1 MAKRLMCLIES
12 PFNPIDKSNR
22 AESPM
27 FPRSFAVPVASEFLG
42 ELAPACRKIEIAG
55 SIRREKPEV
64 NNIDLVAIP
73 RVVQI
78 QDLSGNAGILEEN
91 LLEARLAHLYG
102 RGWFTVLSNGPRV
115 KRLMR
120 SVDGHAVPITIRIA
134 DEESWW
140 TSLLIMTGSHGH
152 IISLSCRALDRGMRL
167 RGDGSGLFEADGTRI
182 VVHSEE
188 EIFTVLGVEYRPP
201 PARS

>member
-1 MAKRLMCLIES
+1 
-12 PFNPIDKSNR
+12 
-22 AESPM
+22 M
-27 FPRSFAVPVASEFLG
+27 FPRSFAVSVASEFLG
-42 ELAPACRKIEIAG
+42 EIAPVCRRIEIAG
-55 SIRREKPEV
+55 SIRRERPEV

-73 RVVQI
+73 KVVQL
-78 QDLSGNAGILEEN
+78 QDLSGKPGILEED
-91 LLEARLAHLYG
+91 LLETRLAHLYA

-120 SVDGHAVPITIRIA
+120 SVDGHTVPVTIRIA
-134 DEESWW
+134 DEDSWW
-140 TSLLIMTGSHGH
+140 TNLLIMTGSHGH

-201 PARS
+201 SDRS